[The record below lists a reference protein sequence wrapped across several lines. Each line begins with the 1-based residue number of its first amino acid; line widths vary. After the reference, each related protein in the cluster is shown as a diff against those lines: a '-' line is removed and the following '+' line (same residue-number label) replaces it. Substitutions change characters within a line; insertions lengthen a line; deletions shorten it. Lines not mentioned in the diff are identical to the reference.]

1 MRVYFDICAIQRPLD
16 DQTQLRV
23 RAEAETVLGLLA
35 LCGGGTLELVASGVH
50 VVENRKCP
58 HPDRRA
64 HVDNVLS
71 LAGPYVSTGRAALA
85 RAEQYQTLGIKRLDA
100 LHLAAAVE
108 AGVEYFLHHRRPFA
122 SERGRSGHKRHVRR
136 ITPRASHSTLL
147 ACQPHDHTTSPTP

>member
-23 RAEAETVLGLLA
+23 RAEAEAVLGLLA

-64 HVDNVLS
+64 HVDDVLS
-71 LAGPYVSTGRAALA
+71 LADEYVPTGKAALA
-85 RAEQYQTLGIKRLDA
+85 RAERYQALGIKRLDA
-100 LHLAAAVE
+100 LHLASAVE
-108 AGVEYFLHHRRPFA
+108 AGVGYFCTTDDR
-122 SERGRSGHKRHVRR
+122 
-136 ITPRASHSTLL
+136 LL
-147 ACQPHDHTTSPTP
+147 RKGKTADTNGTSVVSPLELVVLLP